1 MNIIYNSK
9 LNIHEQSFTETQP
22 TCLCVAGACFCATVL
37 SSWDRASMAQKAKNI
52 SYLVFCR
59 KSLLTPLVQRHKEEN
74 TQLSKCPEMG
84 GKGASM
90 QIEWSLDTESD
101 TFFWMVNP
109 GKVQIN
115 PDLDLTGIRE
125 RLWDLKRSSKNI
137 NLDFGTNNWAL
148 IGLW

>member
-1 MNIIYNSK
+1 MGHIRTDNG
-9 LNIHEQSFTETQP
+9 LDVV
-22 TCLCVAGACFCATVL
+22 CGAIC
-37 SSWDRASMAQKAKNI
+37 W
-52 SYLVFCR
+52 
-59 KSLLTPLVQRHKEEN
+59 PLVQRHKEEN
-74 TQLSKCPEMG
+74 TQLSKCPETG

-90 QIEWSLDTESD
+90 RIEWSLDTESD
-101 TFFWMVNP
+101 TFFWIVNP

-148 IGLW
+148 IGFW